1 MVINIIA
8 VGKRMPSWIETGY
21 QEYAKRMPVDFKLNL
36 VEIAT
41 AKRLGKDIHRSIV
54 QEGELMLAAIPKSSY
69 VIALDVT
76 GEQWDTHQLA
86 AQLQKWHDQ
95 DQDISLLIGGPEGL
109 ASSCLA
115 KAQKKWSLSLLTFP
129 HTLIRVM
136 LAEQLYRAFTIISN
150 HPYHRN

>member
-1 MVINIIA
+1 
-8 VGKRMPSWIETGY
+8 MPNWIETGY

-36 VEIAT
+36 VEIGT
-41 AKRLGKDIHRSIV
+41 SKRLGKDIQRHIA

-69 VIALDVT
+69 VIAMDVT